1 MPIADRLF
9 ADEINTPIDRLNSFI
24 ITYPSLLQ
32 FFQRRDAISS
42 SDFVI
47 ATHMV
52 YGWMPTMLELYTNNP
67 DGDLEWASHL
77 LTSVKTGN
85 DVTNAE
91 LERLIKLVNNSLVGV
106 SKLLHFAKPDK
117 FSIWDSRVY
126 RYFYQEKPHFNRV
139 RDISKYRS
147 FLDTFPEI
155 INNEGFRRF
164 FNSVIN
170 KMGYEVTPIR
180 AIEVI
185 MFLNGAREE

>member
-24 ITYPSLLQ
+24 ITYPSLLK
-32 FFQRRDAISS
+32 FFQERDTVSS

-47 ATHMV
+47 ASHMV
-52 YGWMPTMLELYTNNP
+52 YGWMPTMLELYTP
-67 DGDLEWASHL
+67 DPQVDLEWASCL
-77 LTSVKTGN
+77 LTRIKTGN
-85 DVTNAE
+85 DITDAE
-91 LERLIKLVNNSLVGV
+91 LGRLIKLVNNSLVGV

-126 RYFYQEKPHFNRV
+126 RYFYQENPYHNRV
-139 RDISKYRS
+139 NDISKYRS
-147 FLDTFPEI
+147 FLDNLSEI
-155 INNEGFRRF
+155 INDKWFKRF
-164 FNSVIN
+164 YNSVID

-185 MFLNGAREE
+185 MFLNGAKG